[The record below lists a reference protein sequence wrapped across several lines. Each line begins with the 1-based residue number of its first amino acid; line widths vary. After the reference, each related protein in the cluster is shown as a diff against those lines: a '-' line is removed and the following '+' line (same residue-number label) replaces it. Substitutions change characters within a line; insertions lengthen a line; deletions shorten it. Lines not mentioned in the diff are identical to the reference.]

1 MSETP
6 QPPATPLEDA
16 GRGEVDALIASVYD
30 ELRALAISFLRGD
43 TPSPTLQPT
52 ALVHEVYLRLLDQR
66 RLTWQDR
73 KHFFRIAAR
82 VMRRV
87 LIDHWRA
94 KRARKRSAEIRVELT
109 DDMAVSAAFDID
121 FLALDDALRKLEGLD
136 PQQAH
141 IVELRFFAGLT
152 VDETAEAIGVAPITV
167 KRDWALARAFLNL
180 ELGGSV

>member
-1 MSETP
+1 MTSPTP
-6 QPPATPLEDA
+6 PPPPPPSPE
-16 GRGEVDALIASVYD
+16 RGVVDDLMASLYD
-30 ELRALAISFLRGD
+30 ELRALAFSILQGD
-43 TPSPTLQPT
+43 SPSPTLQPT
-52 ALVHEVYLRLLDQR
+52 ALVHEVYLRMLDQR
-66 RLTWQDR
+66 RLAWQDR

-94 KRARKRSAEIRVELT
+94 KKAQKRSAEIRVELT
-109 DDMAVSAAFDID
+109 DDVATSAALDID
-121 FLALDDALRKLEGLD
+121 LLALDDALHKLEGLD
-136 PQQAH
+136 PQQAQ

-152 VDETAEAIGVAPITV
+152 VEETAEAIGVAPITV

>member
-1 MSETP
+1 MSESTL
-6 QPPATPLEDA
+6 PPSTGPDSA
-16 GRGEVDALIASVYD
+16 RGDVDALISSVYD
-30 ELRALAISFLRGD
+30 ELRALAISILQGD

-52 ALVHEVYLRLLDQR
+52 ALVHEVYLRMLEQR
-66 RLTWQDR
+66 RLAWQDR
-73 KHFFRIAAR
+73 QHFFRIAAR

-109 DDMAVSAAFDID
+109 DDVAVSEAFDLD
-121 FLALDDALRKLEGLD
+121 FLALDDALHKLEHLD
-136 PQQAH
+136 AQQAQ

-167 KRDWALARAFLNL
+167 KRDWALARAFLHL
-180 ELGGSV
+180 ELGGGA